1 MKDITKSL
9 PKKDIKVVNGM
20 PTGTK
25 KKFISLVE
33 TITKGIDPKS
43 FKDAYDVSEMWI
55 PGYEGKN
62 IYRVKFDFRF
72 RAFVKIEGNKVEYV
86 NVVPREGAY

>member
-20 PTGTK
+20 PQGTK

-33 TITKGIDPKS
+33 TITKGIDSKS

-72 RAFVKIEGNKVEYV
+72 RAFVKIEGSKVEYI